1 MVLLTFSFFFFFLGG
16 GWEEGGEHVSALI
29 IDRGCLG

>member
-1 MVLLTFSFFFFFLGG
+1 MVLLTFSFFFWGG
-16 GWEEGGEHVSALI
+16 GGRGEGGEHVSALI